1 MTLGERI
8 KEVRKTVG
16 LTQSEFGE
24 KIGIKGNTVTNYE
37 ADRREPQE
45 VTLKAICDKFGISYQ
60 WLKNG
65 DGKMTAEVGNDV
77 LSIINQILSSE
88 DETTKQVFR
97 AFANFDERDWQ
108 TVKKMID
115 NLQKK

>member
-8 KEVRKTVG
+8 KTVRKQLN
-16 LTQSEFGE
+16 LTQTEFGN

-45 VTLKAICDKFGISYQ
+45 VVLKAICDKFGVNYD
-60 WLKNG
+60 WLKY
-65 DGKMTAEVGNDV
+65 GKGEMVGGVDDDV
-77 LSIINQILSSE
+77 LKLIDTMLSAES
-88 DETTKQVFR
+88 ETTKLIFKT
-97 AFANFDERDWQ
+97 FANFDERDWQ

-115 NLQKK
+115 NIRK